1 MAVGKGS
8 MERASK
14 AVAAPK
20 TEPAKVEEVKIEA
33 PKAETVKEKAPKT
46 EVKKTT
52 PKKKA
57 VKKPAAVKDTAVIAA
72 TNEQVMEKIVYQSSS
87 QMLDRDAKPNESF
100 YVGDDMPIYFF

>member
-20 TEPAKVEEVKIEA
+20 AEPEKAAEAKKAA
-33 PKAETVKEKAPKT
+33 PKKSAPK
-46 EVKKTT
+46 KS
-52 PKKKA
+52 
-57 VKKPAAVKDTAVIAA
+57 AAVKDTAVIAS

-87 QMLDRDAKPNESF
+87 QMLERDAEPNESF
-100 YVGDDMPIYFF
+100 YLGDDMPVYFF

>member
-20 TEPAKVEEVKIEA
+20 ADSAKMEA
-33 PKAETVKEKAPKT
+33 PKAEAVKEATKT
-46 EVKKTT
+46 EVKKTA
-52 PKKKA
+52 PKKTA
-57 VKKPAAVKDTAVIAA
+57 TKKPAAVKDAAVIAA

-87 QMLDRDAKPNESF
+87 QMLDRDAEPNESF
-100 YVGDDMPIYFF
+100 YVGDDMPVYFY